1 MATAALCSAL
11 PSVELVRTPSIFNA
25 PEANVTL
32 LLFNLY
38 SPFYPIFPRLRAG
51 EDMIWPALVRLNTR
65 C

>member
-11 PSVELVRTPSIFNA
+11 PSVEPVRTPSIFNE

-38 SPFYPIFPRLRAG
+38 SPFYPIFLG
-51 EDMIWPALVRLNTR
+51 
-65 C
+65 